1 MKILGIDYGRKK
13 MGLSLA
19 TGKLA
24 EPYDVIRIQEALRR
38 KG

>member
-24 EPYDVIRIQEALRR
+24 EPYQNWEDC
-38 KG
+38 